1 MERIHEPAR
10 ELDVIADADVVVIG
24 GGPGG
29 IPAAVAAAR
38 AGKKTVLIERYGVL
52 GGLATTC
59 LMGPFFGYSPVEGRY
74 APGKVN
80 HVNPAEHILLGG
92 IPVELVRRLQK
103 IGGALP
109 DGKIDW
115 SAISFDPE
123 LFKKVCDDIVLE
135 SGVKVFLHAWVVDT
149 ILEENRIRAIVIES
163 KSGRQAITGKLF
175 IDATGDADLAHF
187 AGAPYT
193 KGRKADGLTQ
203 SMGTRFRIGG
213 VRPRTQEEIDRG
225 NEIVAEGIRRG
236 EVHSRGTNWIDEVG
250 STVRLDEVSPDTT
263 RAAGDGT
270 SMPDLTRAEFKI
282 RRDTWEMFDFA
293 RKNVPGFE
301 NAYLIDFPFVVG
313 VRETRQITGLYQL
326 SDEDVM
332 ECRKH
337 PDTTIARGCWWID
350 IHCPLGNFY
359 PGRQRDSLCSA
370 NCKVEQ
376 FQKRQ
381 CIMKSRC
388 SDQLPRTPFLPEND
402 FYDIPYGTLL
412 SKTVENLIVSG
423 RCISATHIAMASARV
438 IGTCFA
444 IGEAAGTAA
453 ALSLEN
459 KVSPHELEPGRIQ
472 TALRA
477 NGVPL

>member
-1 MERIHEPAR
+1 M
-10 ELDVIADADVVVIG
+10 
-24 GGPGG
+24 
-29 IPAAVAAAR
+29 
-38 AGKKTVLIERYGVL
+38 IERYGVL

-193 KGRKADGLTQ
+193 KGAQGGRPDPVDGHPLPDRR
-203 SMGTRFRIGG
+203 SSPAHPGG
-213 VRPRTQEEIDRG
+213 DRPRQRNRRRRHPPGRG
-225 NEIVAEGIRRG
+225 PLARHQLDRRG
-236 EVHSRGTNWIDEVG
+236 
-250 STVRLDEVSPDTT
+250 RLDRPARRGLPDTT

-350 IHCPLGNFY
+350 IHCPLGNIY

-376 FQKRQ
+376 FQKRR

-388 SDQLPRTPFLPEND
+388 SDQLPEN
-402 FYDIPYGTLL
+402 PVPAGKRLL
-412 SKTVENLIVSG
+412 RHPVRHSAVENG
-423 RCISATHIAMASARV
+423 RESDRLRTLHFGDPHRNGFGARHRHL
-438 IGTCFA
+438 FRHRRSSRNRRRA
-444 IGEAAGTAA
+444 LAG
-453 ALSLEN
+453 
-459 KVSPHELEPGRIQ
+459 K
-472 TALRA
+472 
-477 NGVPL
+477 